1 MFGKRPGSRGYD
13 ADYGFSNIG
22 SALDSDDDFK
32 KMKDDEELA
41 KLMSEFG
48 DPPPK
53 TPMVNPF
60 PQIEAEEEGVIQTLT
75 TKGSRRKRTIG
86 AADRPNTAPMKKKE
100 EFQGST
106 IEFMPGKLKDPSQTT
121 GSGAFPFA
129 RESGQSTGFQ
139 IEPISVG
146 NSNNNRNPYYP
157 AFPIGN
163 SNSVFGSATMQAAPG
178 NAINPEFNKLSTPPL
193 PNMNFGLSAND
204 PQGFSLNS
212 GAFTSPLPLPVPP
225 INPQGYSINSI
236 SPGIQQG
243 FSLNSGNLTSPNLP
257 IPSGKNISPFMPGS
271 SDPFSSNYAEP
282 QNSGNFPTPILA
294 NPNTNNL
301 PLFEQKTSPNL
312 HPESFDYNP
321 PGMST
326 GFNNFLPRESGMSSF
341 AIPKNNPLKIQEL
354 NSEVKEV
361 KLSPRSLE
369 IKRLEQ
375 ILAEANE
382 QRAKE
387 LDDQKTRFDNAL
399 KQELEKV
406 DQEHE
411 QQLSEL
417 KNWFESKKSSL
428 ENFRSHHDTI
438 SNLAQLISKH
448 SQTIN
453 TLSSKF
459 SKEKEYTEDIKIQEL
474 SAKERALEEREKRLL
489 TQIQII
495 EQDKKRLELKQK
507 TLEDLEDR
515 FQKIIDE
522 DKYKLIEEQKSMT
535 ELQETLR
542 LQDREKKQILAL
554 EMHKLSLLEE
564 QVEREEKIIE
574 EEISNKENDIKEKE
588 ALMEIEKNEAYTQIQ
603 YEKNLLQSQITQIEN
618 FRRNIPNINAD
629 INKRVLICEEKSKQ
643 LKYEAENLRKAQE
656 MLEKDR
662 KSFEKEAQKIHQ
674 ICIDLDKETESL
686 MEQRQE
692 IERRRREIEQRR
704 HEVLEIKEKSRQDR
718 HRVDQLKM
726 SLAQRKKVYESLK
739 GNDAPFE
746 KPPLGADRS
755 YVRPKRFQN
764 VSFDGYRSDKPSPKL
779 GTGLDSVYFEPEPM
793 RNTVRPRSVI
803 SRSTF
808 KAADYLK
815 DLEQY
820 HHGNQ
825 DTQNY
830 IAEEAINLMK
840 SKMNF
845 QI

>member
-1 MFGKRPGSRGYD
+1 MYGKKPGSRGYIE
-13 ADYGFSNIG
+13 DYGFSNIG
-22 SALDSDDDFK
+22 SAHDSDDDLK
-32 KMKDDEELA
+32 KKKDEEELE
-41 KLMSEFG
+41 KLMYEFG

-60 PQIEAEEEGVIQTLT
+60 PQVEAEEEAVIQTLT

-86 AADRPNTAPMKKKE
+86 APDRPNTAPMKKKE

-106 IEFMPGKLKDPSQTT
+106 IGFMPGTAKDPSQTT
-121 GSGAFPFA
+121 GFGAFPFA
-129 RESGQSTGFQ
+129 RESAQSTAFQ
-139 IEPISVG
+139 IEPILAG
-146 NSNNNRNPYYP
+146 NSKNNRNPYSP
-157 AFPIGN
+157 PFPTGN
-163 SNSVFGSATMQAAPG
+163 QNSIFGSATVQTTPG
-178 NAINPEFNKLSTPPL
+178 NAINPDFKALSTPPI
-193 PNMNFGLSAND
+193 PNMNFGTSAMN

-212 GAFTSPLPLPVPP
+212 GAFTSPILPPEPSMSNIAFSMPKTAANYEPLDS
-225 INPQGYSINSI
+225 NFS
-236 SPGIQQG
+236 G
-243 FSLNSGNLTSPNLP
+243 F
-257 IPSGKNISPFMPGS
+257 
-271 SDPFSSNYAEP
+271 P
-282 QNSGNFPTPILA
+282 QNSGAFPMQMNPTP
-294 NPNTNNL
+294 NVSTL
-301 PLFEQKTSPNL
+301 PPFMQKTSPNL

-326 GFNNFLPRESGMSSF
+326 GFNNFIPRDSGMSSF
-341 AIPKNNPLKIQEL
+341 VPVANHPLKIQEL
-354 NSEVKEV
+354 NSDVKEV
-361 KLSPRSLE
+361 KLSPRSSE
-369 IKRLEQ
+369 IKKLEQ

-387 LDDQKTRFDNAL
+387 LDDQKTRFNNAL
-399 KQELEKV
+399 KQELEKI

-411 QQLSEL
+411 HQLSEL
-417 KNWFESKKSSL
+417 KSWFESKKSSL
-428 ENFRSHHDTI
+428 ENFRSHHDNI

-453 TLSSKF
+453 TLSNKF
-459 SKEKEYTEDIKIQEL
+459 SKEKEYTEDIKVQEL

-522 DKYKLIEEQKSMT
+522 DKYKLMEEQKSMT

-542 LQDREKKQILAL
+542 VQDREKKQILAL
-554 EMHKLSLLEE
+554 EIHKLSLLEE

-574 EEISNKENDIKEKE
+574 EEIKNKESDIKEKE
-588 ALMEIEKNEAYTQIQ
+588 TLMELEKNEAYTQIQ

-674 ICIDLDKETESL
+674 ICIDLDKETETL

-692 IERRRREIEQRR
+692 IEKRRREIEQRR

-739 GNDAPFE
+739 GNDVSFE

-755 YVRPKRFQN
+755 YIRPKRFQN
-764 VSFDGYRSDKPSPKL
+764 VNFDGYRSDKPSPKL
-779 GTGLDSVYFEPEPM
+779 GSGLDSVYFEPEPM
-793 RNTVRPRSVI
+793 RNTGRPRSVI

-808 KAADYLK
+808 KAEDYLK

-820 HHGNQ
+820 QHGNQ
-825 DTQNY
+825 DVQNY
-830 IAEEAINLMK
+830 IAEEAISLMK

-845 QI
+845 QL